1 MSFPDRM
8 GLICPEDVL
17 SETCGLSIC
26 SVAHSSL
33 DSVHSEIP
41 LGTVNVGWCDLTLMY
56 LELAG
61 SSGLFGYLSLQFDI
75 HLSLPLTWM
84 DLGVPTL

>member
-1 MSFPDRM
+1 M

-17 SETCGLSIC
+17 PETCGLSIC

-33 DSVHSEIP
+33 DGIHSEAS
-41 LGTVNVGWCDLTLMY
+41 LATVNVEWCDLTLMY
-56 LELAG
+56 LELGG

-75 HLSLPLTWM
+75 YFPLPLPLTWM
-84 DLGVPTL
+84 DLGVPTV